1 MPFLLALTD
10 EKLAIVYSSDIISM
24 TISDKINNQEGIVIR
39 KEAYV
44 FDESGNPTTI
54 LRENEVSL
62 LVKFINEAGI
72 SLGDDSNDLTAENIF
87 AVIKDSEKG
96 IEARRIIVTSNILNI
111 TVVSKFNGVEGLS
124 IPTKFEDGDKIN
136 LNAEGWYPTTEE
148 WQDCELA
155 RLLNTVVELDVQ
167 VENGVPKF
175 ESNISSL
182 LGSLSKPSVTNEGSS
197 KLNVVYLSDLIKQT
211 IKDYKNASKKVTSFE
226 SNVLSTYD
234 GSKGAKGKLQP

>member
-1 MPFLLALTD
+1 
-10 EKLAIVYSSDIISM
+10 M
-24 TISDKINNQEGIVIR
+24 TISNKITSQEGIEIR
-39 KEAYV
+39 DKAFLE
-44 FDESGNPTTI
+44 DKSGNPTTI

-87 AVIKDSEKG
+87 AVIKDKEKG

-111 TVVSKFNGVEGLS
+111 TVVSKFDGVDGLS
-124 IPTKFEDGDKIN
+124 IPSDYLLKDGNIDIHAAK
-136 LNAEGWYPTTEE
+136 WYPVNDVE

-182 LGSLSKPSVTNEGSS
+182 LGRLTPYPVFLAISNPSF
-197 KLNVVYLSDLIKQT
+197 I
-211 IKDYKNASKKVTSFE
+211 
-226 SNVLSTYD
+226 
-234 GSKGAKGKLQP
+234 LQ